1 MTASGQNAGR
11 SPCLQGSEGARASTS
26 QPMEEGVSRVLSD
39 KPVSLRGMPNEKL
52 VFAQSVE
59 ALFVRSLGP
68 HLTSE
73 ARRLLRGVGLDL
85 SEPLRPAYPLEQ
97 WRTFLRAVAPDV
109 FPKASPDAAYFG
121 LGERYVQGYR
131 QSAVGRASMALIA
144 HLGPRG
150 TLERVSHGA
159 RAGNNFNEARVKELG
174 NREATLWMKDVTAD
188 NPFFACGFLAETL
201 RGSGVVDIHVEPVAF
216 DGTAATFRL
225 TWELASRRPVE
236 AAAVG

>member
-1 MTASGQNAGR
+1 
-11 SPCLQGSEGARASTS
+11 
-26 QPMEEGVSRVLSD
+26 
-39 KPVSLRGMPNEKL
+39 MPNEKL

-73 ARRLLRGVGLDL
+73 GRRQLRGVGLDL
-85 SEPLRPAYPLEQ
+85 SEPLRPSYSLEQ
-97 WRTFLRAVAPDV
+97 WRSFLRVAAPDV

-131 QSAVGRASMALIA
+131 QTAVGRASMALVA

-150 TLERVSHGA
+150 TLERVTHGA

-174 NREATLWMKDVTAD
+174 NREATLWMKNVSAD
-188 NPFFACGFLAETL
+188 NPFFACGFVAETL
-201 RGSGVVDIHVEPVAF
+201 RGSGAAEIHVEPVAF
-216 DGTAATFRL
+216 DGTAATFRI
-225 TWELASRRPVE
+225 TWEVASRRPVV

>member
-1 MTASGQNAGR
+1 
-11 SPCLQGSEGARASTS
+11 
-26 QPMEEGVSRVLSD
+26 
-39 KPVSLRGMPNEKL
+39 MPNEKL

-73 ARRLLRGVGLDL
+73 GRRNLRDRGLDL
-85 SEPLRPAYPLEQ
+85 AEPLRPAYPLEQ
-97 WRTFLRAVAPDV
+97 WRSFLRVAAPDV
-109 FPKASPDAAYFG
+109 FPKSALDSAYFA

-131 QSAVGRASMALIA
+131 QTAVGRASMAFVA

-159 RAGNNFNEARVKELG
+159 RAGNNFNETRVKQLG
-174 NREATLWMKDVTAD
+174 QREATLWMKDVSAD
-188 NPFFACGFLAETL
+188 NPFFACGFLAEML
-201 RGSGVVDIHVEPVAF
+201 RGSGATDIRVEPIAF

-225 TWELASRRPVE
+225 AWEVASRRPTV